1 MRRDKVERR
10 VSVNTELLVLSG
22 ALGVGYAVGRRINDL
37 EKAHE
42 IALEVK
48 SDICNIDIKK
58 ILDEDLLKELSDIR
72 NRVDEL
78 ISSHDER
85 SISNTLK
92 FWKIDHKFELRDALR
107 LKKDCNIL
115 MSRINKKEL

>member
-1 MRRDKVERR
+1 MRRDKIKKR

-37 EKAHE
+37 EKARE

-58 ILDEDLLKELSDIR
+58 VLDEDLYKELSDIR
-72 NRVDEL
+72 DRADEL
-78 ISSHDER
+78 ISSHDRR

-115 MSRINKKEL
+115 ISRINKKEL